1 MSNIKVNP
9 NFHTIGG
16 KSVLRSKNPRFLE
29 YRKNWEERPKTFT
42 AGEFPLHLDIEGTC
56 LCNLKCSF
64 CATNYEPIGG
74 QGLMSFDT
82 FKKIINEGSAHGL
95 CAVKFNS
102 GGRGEPLLNKDLP
115 EMIAYAKKKGIMDI
129 YFNTNAVLLTPET
142 SKKLIE
148 SGLDRISIS
157 FEGTTAEV
165 YEKYR
170 AGASFEK
177 VLKNIKDFVQ
187 LRNEMKKEKPLVRIQ
202 TVALPE
208 LVPVMDEYKHF
219 WEKIADEIAFID
231 FKDYSHL
238 NQDLIGDW
246 ACPYLWQRM
255 MVRWDGTITICQF
268 AYSDSY
274 NLGNINQGDTI
285 QAAWRGKAMEEI
297 RELNKK
303 GRAHQI
309 KICNGCAFRTTEI
322 LKLKE
327 NV

>member
-1 MSNIKVNP
+1 MSDIKVNP

-16 KSVLRSKNPRFLE
+16 RSVLQSKDPRFLE
-29 YRKNWEERPKTFT
+29 YRKQWASRPQSFT
-42 AGEFPLHLDIEGTC
+42 AGEFPLHLDIEATC

-74 QGLMSFDT
+74 PGILSLDT
-82 FKKIINEGSAHGL
+82 FKKIIDEGATNGL
-95 CAVKFNS
+95 CALKLNS
-102 GGRGEPLLNKDLP
+102 GGRGEPLLNKALP

-129 YFNTNAVLLTPET
+129 YFNTNAVLLTPEI

-170 AGASFEK
+170 AGADFCK
-177 VLKNIKDFVQ
+177 VLKNVKDFVQ
-187 LRNEMKKEKPLVRIQ
+187 LRNEMKKERPLVRIQ

-208 LVPVMDEYKHF
+208 LVSVMDEYKCF
-219 WEKIADEIAFID
+219 WEKIADEVAFID

-238 NQDLIGDW
+238 NQNLIGDW

-268 AYSDSY
+268 DYSNSY
-274 NLGNINQGDTI
+274 NLGNVNRGDSVR
-285 QAAWRGKAMEEI
+285 AAWRGEVMEKI

-303 GRAHQI
+303 GRSHEV

-322 LKLKE
+322 LK
-327 NV
+327 

>member
-1 MSNIKVNP
+1 MTEIKVNA

-16 KSVLRSKNPRFLE
+16 KSVLRSQEPRFFE
-29 YRKNWEERPKTFT
+29 YRKNWETPPKTFT
-42 AGEFPLHLDIEGTC
+42 DGEFPLHLNIQTTC

-74 QGLMSFDT
+74 QGFMSFDT
-82 FKKIINEGSAHGL
+82 FKKIIDEGAVNGL
-95 CAVKFNS
+95 CAVKLNS
-102 GGRGEPLLNKDLP
+102 GGRGEPLLNKALP
-115 EMIAYAKKKGIMDI
+115 EMIAYAKKKGIIDI
-129 YFNTNAVLLTPET
+129 YFNTNAVLLTQDV
-142 SKKLIE
+142 SKKIIE
-148 SGLDRISIS
+148 TGLDRLSIS

-170 AGASFEK
+170 VGANFDK
-177 VLKNIKDFVQ
+177 VLKNIRDFIQ
-187 LRNEMKKEKPLVRIQ
+187 LKREMKKERPLVRIQ

-208 LVPVMDEYKHF
+208 LVPVLDEYKHF
-219 WEKIADEIAFID
+219 WENIVDEIAFID
-231 FKDYSHL
+231 FKDYSYL
-238 NQDLIGDW
+238 SQNLIGDW

-268 AYSDSY
+268 DYSNSY
-274 NLGNINQGDTI
+274 NLGNVNRGDSI
-285 QAAWRGKAMEEI
+285 QVAWRGEIMEKI
-297 RELNKK
+297 RELNEK
-303 GRAHQI
+303 GRSYEV

>member
-1 MSNIKVNP
+1 MTEIKVNA

-16 KSVLRSKNPRFLE
+16 KSVLRSQEPRFLE
-29 YRKNWEERPKTFT
+29 YRKNWETRPKTFT
-42 AGEFPLHLDIEGTC
+42 AGEFPLHLDIETTC

-74 QGLMSFDT
+74 QGFMSFDT
-82 FKKIINEGSAHGL
+82 FKKIIDEGAVNGL
-95 CAVKFNS
+95 CAVKLNS
-102 GGRGEPLLNKDLP
+102 GGRGEPLLNKALP
-115 EMIAYAKKKGIMDI
+115 EMIAYAKKKGIIDI
-129 YFNTNAVLLTPET
+129 YFNTNAVLLTQDV
-142 SKKLIE
+142 SKKIIE
-148 SGLDRISIS
+148 TGLDRLSIS

-170 AGASFEK
+170 VGANFDK
-177 VLKNIKDFVQ
+177 VLKNIRDFIQ
-187 LRNEMKKEKPLVRIQ
+187 LKREMKKERPLVRIQ

-208 LVPVMDEYKHF
+208 LVPVLDEYKHF
-219 WEKIADEIAFID
+219 WENIVDEIAFID
-231 FKDYSHL
+231 FKDYSYL
-238 NQDLIGDW
+238 SQNLIGDW

-268 AYSDSY
+268 DYSNSY
-274 NLGNINQGDTI
+274 NLGNVNRGDSI
-285 QAAWRGKAMEEI
+285 QVAWRGEIMEKI
-297 RELNKK
+297 RELNEK
-303 GRAHQI
+303 GRSYEV